1 MELDGGDVKQLL
13 SILQQLV
20 EKVTVAS
27 TGTQQDIDS
36 IETTKTP
43 KRKKK
48 TVKKQQNVVAEEDE
62 DSQDEQEFS
71 SKIKS
76 KKISVKQ

>member
-20 EKVTVAS
+20 EKVTVANS
-27 TGTQQDIDS
+27 GSQPETDNT
-36 IETTKTP
+36 ETTKTT

-48 TVKKQQNVVAEEDE
+48 TNKKETVDDETVQDE
-62 DSQDEQEFS
+62 DSYEG
-71 SKIKS
+71 
-76 KKISVKQ
+76 